1 MATKTK
7 AVGVKRA
14 ATSDKTYMFT
24 DNRCIRLAKD
34 TVAISDLV
42 KNNTIELTHQ
52 RFVTL
57 MLNVKEIEESLRKLC
72 AAEFVKHQE
81 HIGGGWY
88 VSVTTGFACVDIR
101 KFFQPA
107 FTYEE
112 RPTRAG
118 FAIRISEW
126 LAFVD
131 AARLM
136 MGENAFLTE
145 ILPCGNHL
153 SAANALECKECYPFR
168 NNPDVMFNSEV
179 M

>member
-14 ATSDKTYMFT
+14 SDKQYMLAE
-24 DNRCIRLAKD
+24 NRCIRLMKD

-57 MLNVKEIEESLRKLC
+57 MLNVREIEESLRKVC
-72 AAEFVKHQE
+72 ATEFVKHQE

-112 RPTRAG
+112 RPTRTG

-136 MGENAFLTE
+136 MGENAFLSE
-145 ILPCGNHL
+145 IHPCGDH
-153 SAANALECKECYPFR
+153 SSPAQCKECYPFR